1 MIRHRTQLESP
12 VGPLGLIASD
22 DALIAIDFDAA
33 AGASD
38 DRDHPLLARARRQ
51 LSEYFAGSRSV
62 FDLPLAPEGS
72 QWQRAVWTA
81 LGAIPFASTLSYAEI
96 ARALGRPKAARA
108 VGAANGKNPI
118 PIVIPCHRVIGAD
131 GSLTGY
137 GGGIEKKRWLIAHER
152 NPARRLGR
160 ERVSSAQRVSG
171 SGGAERA

>member
-1 MIRHRTQLESP
+1 MTRHRTRLESP
-12 VGPLGLIASD
+12 IGPLRLIASD
-22 DALIAIDFDAA
+22 TALIAIDFDAA
-33 AGASD
+33 ADSSD

-81 LGAIPFASTLSYAEI
+81 LGAIPFASTPSYAEI

-137 GGGIEKKRWLIAHER
+137 GGGIEKKRWLIDHER
-152 NPARRLGR
+152 CPASRLAR
-160 ERVSSAQRVSG
+160 ERACSVQRASG
-171 SGGAERA
+171 SGADERG

>member
-1 MIRHRTQLESP
+1 MSRHRTQLKSP
-12 VGPLGLIASD
+12 IGPLRLIASD
-22 DALIAIDFDAA
+22 DALLAIDFDAA
-33 AGASD
+33 ADACD

-72 QWQRAVWTA
+72 PWQRAVWTA
-81 LGAIPFASTLSYAEI
+81 LGAIPFARTLSYAEI
-96 ARALGRPKAARA
+96 ARALGRPTAARA

-152 NPARRLGR
+152 RPAG
-160 ERVSSAQRVSG
+160 ES
-171 SGGAERA
+171 ERAACSG